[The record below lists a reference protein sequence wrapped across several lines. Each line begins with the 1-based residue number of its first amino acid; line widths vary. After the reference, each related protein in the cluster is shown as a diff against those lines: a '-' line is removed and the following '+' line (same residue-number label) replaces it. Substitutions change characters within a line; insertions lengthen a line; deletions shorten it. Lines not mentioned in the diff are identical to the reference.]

1 MPAGESSP
9 LNRADIPHR
18 DSADLINKTEIPT
31 LYHHNNEPTWA
42 GGACH
47 TSLSLKNISLLNSS
61 HPSSDFT
68 PVDPHPPSPLIHY
81 SQINVRN

>member
-31 LYHHNNEPTWA
+31 LYHHNNDPTWA
-42 GGACH
+42 GCPAG
-47 TSLSLKNISLLNSS
+47 LSDIIIS
-61 HPSSDFT
+61 
-68 PVDPHPPSPLIHY
+68 
-81 SQINVRN
+81 